1 MPTVTK
7 ICKNCGK
14 PYEACRTLKPRSSK
28 VFRWQD
34 VACSPECGEAYLAAV
49 IASRITQLA
58 DEATK
63 QETQE
68 AEPPVEESFA
78 AEAPEKEQSS
88 KQRSR
93 RSKKSDES

>member
-1 MPTVTK
+1 MAKVMR

-14 PYEACRTLKPRSSK
+14 EYEACYTQKPYNSK
-28 VFRWQD
+28 VYRWQD
-34 VACSPECGEAYLAAV
+34 VACSPACGEAYLAAV
-49 IASRITQLA
+49 IASRMTQFA
-58 DEATK
+58 EEATK
-63 QETQE
+63 QESQE
-68 AEPPVEESFA
+68 AEPPVEESSA